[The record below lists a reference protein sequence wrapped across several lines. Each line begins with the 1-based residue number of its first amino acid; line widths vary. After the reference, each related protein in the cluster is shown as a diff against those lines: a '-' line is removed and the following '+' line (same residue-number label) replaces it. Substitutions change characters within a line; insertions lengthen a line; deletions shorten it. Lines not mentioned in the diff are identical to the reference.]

1 MAVPEAGRR
10 RMMTDTEVA
19 VDRKEVAF
27 AAVVFAATSMDTAA
41 KTVHPPSSVWQQ
53 PCSER

>member
-41 KTVHPPSSVWQQ
+41 KTVHLPSSVWQTTL
-53 PCSER
+53 